1 MGMFEDIGKG
11 NMETALLGLG
21 LAIVAP
27 AVVPTLASGLR
38 PIAKALVKGGMTLF
52 EAAREGVAEAGE
64 EISDLVAESR
74 AEIRKRTRRTQDRKL
89 AKGSEVGEE
98 EAAGTSRSRGRR
110 TRT

>member
-11 NMETALLGLG
+11 NMETAVLGLG

-52 EAAREGVAEAGE
+52 EAAREGVAEARE
-64 EISDLVAESR
+64 EISDLVSESR
-74 AEIRKRTRRTQDRKL
+74 AEMRNGTRRISDRRL
-89 AKGSEVGEE
+89 AEDNEGGEE
-98 EAAGTSRSRGRR
+98 EVSGTSRSRRR
-110 TRT
+110 RSR